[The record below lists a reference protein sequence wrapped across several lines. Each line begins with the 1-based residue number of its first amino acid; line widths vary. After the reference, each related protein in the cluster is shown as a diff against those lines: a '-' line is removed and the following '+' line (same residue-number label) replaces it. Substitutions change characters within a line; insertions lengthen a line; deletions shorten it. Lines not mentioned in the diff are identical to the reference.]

1 MGEQAE
7 LGALLVTFLIAMI
20 KHLKDV
26 TERKRIHLGSQLEG
40 IQFVILGGEDTAEGM
55 GYSCG
60 YNSLLTSKCTRK
72 QKEDQSLSLRPQ

>member
-40 IQFVILGGEDTAEGM
+40 IQFVILGGEDTAEGN
-55 GYSCG
+55 GLQLG
-60 YNSLLTSKCTRK
+60 LQQLAH
-72 QKEDQSLSLRPQ
+72 L